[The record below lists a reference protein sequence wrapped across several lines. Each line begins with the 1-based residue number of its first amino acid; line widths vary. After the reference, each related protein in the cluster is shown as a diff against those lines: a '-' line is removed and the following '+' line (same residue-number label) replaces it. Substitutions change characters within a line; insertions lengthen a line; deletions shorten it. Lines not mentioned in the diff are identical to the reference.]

1 MENLEFKVSAG
12 LKDIIGRE
20 LITNDSIAIFELVK
34 NSYDANAKT
43 VKIVFLNT
51 KSDPKNAKILIIDD
65 GVGMSLKDIRE
76 KWLTVGYSYR
86 NIETPKNKHRIF
98 AGAKGIGRFSCD
110 RLGRRLNMYTKTSS
124 DKKINFITVDWD
136 KFTKDPSSE
145 FEKIH
150 VDYLEKNVIEIAE
163 YNKNNLDHG
172 TVLEISNLRRLWTAE
187 ELRKLKSYLQRLVNP
202 SNSNNDF
209 KIYLE
214 AGEYLK
220 EDEKSRKK
228 KKEFDVING
237 RVENMLFEK
246 LEIKTIHIY
255 SSIKDGKIHI
265 VLSDG
270 DGYIFKLEEDNK
282 KYPHI
287 SNIKV
292 NLFYLDKNAKSIFKR
307 IMGIHVKDYGSIFLY
322 KNDFRVQRYG
332 NPNNDWLGLDT
343 RKAQG
348 MKRNLGTR
356 ELLGRVE
363 ILGDNAILS
372 EVSSREALN
381 ENNKEFSELKE
392 YLIDTVKI
400 LEKYLIEGLSWKT
413 PDLAKPETEIN
424 MDIISSVAKIIGTN
438 NQGHKLDVN
447 TDLIKKIEL
456 PANKTVPELLKSMEI
471 IKGAL
476 KSEEQKTFFEHQLK
490 RLKESV
496 HNIQEFAETKQK
508 EAFFL
513 EKAIPQDKD
522 VVINLQHSINIHTQ
536 IIGILLEKMNEILRK
551 TPNNELTEIADKI
564 QLENEKIR
572 KLASYFGSATFNIA
586 KSKLTDTDIIS
597 FITGYINSVVKETY
611 PIDFEFAEANSV
623 FATSFDPLTLS
634 VIIDNFVSNS
644 YKKDATKMKISFEPS
659 GKGLKIY
666 FYDDG
671 DGVKQKD
678 VRFLFTRGF
687 TTTGG
692 SGLGLYFIKRLANS
706 QNWNVEFTGNG
717 IDKSMKG
724 ACFVVT
730 VNG

>member
-20 LITNDSIAIFELVK
+20 LITSDLIAIFELVK

-51 KSDPKNAKILIIDD
+51 KSGQKNARILIIDD

-86 NIETPKNKHRIF
+86 NVETPKNKHRIF

-110 RLGRRLNMYTKTSS
+110 RLGTRLNMYTKTSS
-124 DKKINFITVDWD
+124 DEKINFITVDWD
-136 KFTKDPSSE
+136 KFQKDPSSE

-150 VDYLEKNVIEIAE
+150 VDYLEKNAIEIAE

-172 TVLEISNLRRLWTAE
+172 TVLEISNLRSVWTAE

-214 AGEYLK
+214 ADEYLK
-220 EDEKSRKK
+220 EDKESHRKER
-228 KKEFDVING
+228 EFDVING

-255 SSIKDGKIHI
+255 SSIRDGKIYTT
-265 VLSDG
+265 LYDG
-270 DGYIFKLEEDNK
+270 DKYIFKLEEGNK
-282 KYPHI
+282 KYRDI
-287 SNIKV
+287 SNIKI
-292 NLFYLDKNAKSIFKR
+292 NLFYLDKNAKITFNHV
-307 IMGIHVKDYGSIFLY
+307 MGMPVKDYGSIFLY

-343 RKAQG
+343 RKTQG
-348 MKRNLGTR
+348 VRRTLGTR

-363 ILGDNAILS
+363 ILGNGTTLS
-372 EVSSREALN
+372 EVSSREALD

-392 YLIDTVKI
+392 YLIDTVKL

-413 PDLAKPETEIN
+413 PDLAKPEAEIN
-424 MDIISSVAKIIGTN
+424 TDIINSVANIIGTN
-438 NQGHKLDVN
+438 NQGRKLDVN
-447 TDLIKKIEL
+447 TDLIKKMEH

-471 IKGAL
+471 IKDTL
-476 KSEEQKTFFEHQLK
+476 KSEEQKAFFEHQLK

-508 EAFFL
+508 EALFL

-522 VVINLQHSINIHTQ
+522 AVINLQHSINIHTQ

-551 TPNNELTEIADKI
+551 TPNSELTEIADKI
-564 QLENEKIR
+564 QLENEKTR
-572 KLASYFGSATFNIA
+572 KLAGYFGSATFNIA
-586 KSKLTDTDIIS
+586 KSKLTGTDIIS
-597 FITGYINSVVKETY
+597 FVTGYINSVIKGTY
-611 PIDFEFAEANSV
+611 PIDFEFAEANSA

-634 VIIDNFVSNS
+634 IIIDNFVSNS
-644 YKKDATKMKISFEPS
+644 YKKGATKMKINFEPS
-659 GKGLKIY
+659 NKGLKIY

-687 TTTGG
+687 TTTNG
-692 SGLGLYFIKRLANS
+692 SGLGLYFIKGLAHS

-717 IDKSMKG
+717 MDKSMKG